1 MFRNIVNTIKQCLAG
16 GDEPYDK
23 QLRIVRLESGRFR
36 VEQYQEYLQR
46 WTMPNMLAPTSYTY
60 DTYDEAETW
69 LKKCYAHE
77 HPKKDPIV
85 EVVAT
90 TK

>member
-1 MFRNIVNTIKQCLAG
+1 MFSSITKILKQCFAG
-16 GDEPYDK
+16 NDEPYDK

-36 VEQYQEYLQR
+36 VEQYQEYLHS

-60 DTYDEAETW
+60 DTYAEAEEW

-77 HPKKDPIV
+77 HPKKDRIV
-85 EVVAT
+85 EVMT